1 MRKKAELR
9 EIVEQYSDDEEEE
22 DNFEVGPCKS
32 PQLLNHVLAISTIA
46 DLLAGIPPIK

>member
-9 EIVEQYSDDEEEE
+9 ERVEQYSDEEEE
-22 DNFEVGPCKS
+22 DNFEVGPCEF